1 MKSEAT
7 LKFWADNAAYGGATI
22 LAGIFNWLYAVL
34 LAHGMGPAR
43 YGVIVTLNNVVA
55 VITLPASVVT
65 LASTRRGKPSQ
76 RLGFLRLCYGIS
88 GIALWGLLAL
98 SAIPLG
104 KTLNVAP
111 GLFLLFGLSSWPLI
125 DYAANLGYLAR
136 ARRYTWL
143 GGLAVTGSGLSV
155 AAVMGAV
162 MARDGVALLGVLQAM
177 VLWMLWGLSA
187 IAVRGLKVE
196 AAPGSRSIVLSSGVG
211 MAQSLMM
218 LTDGVIAKARL
229 RPNQAGLYNG
239 LATVGQTLPFIAGS
253 LALVMLTAMLD
264 RPVQRARWFYSAL
277 AIYLSIGVAVEL
289 LFWLAPRVVVQW
301 ALGDRFVSVGHWL
314 ALYGLAMLALG
325 LLIILL
331 AEAIAREWWT
341 TLVLALGGLA
351 VWIGLLVRA
360 PSLAGLVHATAVSLI
375 GLAVLAIG
383 LRMWLIHVEQTT

>member
-22 LAGIFNWLYAVL
+22 LAGIFNWLYGVL

-289 LFWLAPRVVVQW
+289 
-301 ALGDRFVSVGHWL
+301 
-314 ALYGLAMLALG
+314 
-325 LLIILL
+325 
-331 AEAIAREWWT
+331 
-341 TLVLALGGLA
+341 
-351 VWIGLLVRA
+351 
-360 PSLAGLVHATAVSLI
+360 
-375 GLAVLAIG
+375 
-383 LRMWLIHVEQTT
+383 